1 MCETAKSAVTTQKT
15 IALTSKYW
23 MLGLRLL
30 HANHKALSRDPRPKA
45 EEMKPNP
52 SAPTLSTFVAKS
64 GNTTLKLIPNSE
76 TMPMTVIINGIWQ
89 VFTPYHL
96 DDKCLAR
103 GHIDRVGQTK

>member
-1 MCETAKSAVTTQKT
+1 MCETAKSAVTTQRT

-30 HANHKALSRDPRPKA
+30 HAKHNEISRDPKPKA

-76 TMPMTVIINGIWQ
+76 TMPMTVIIKKMDGVWTTYASPSRRLCM
-89 VFTPYHL
+89 VL
-96 DDKCLAR
+96 CLGA
-103 GHIDRVGQTK
+103 HAP